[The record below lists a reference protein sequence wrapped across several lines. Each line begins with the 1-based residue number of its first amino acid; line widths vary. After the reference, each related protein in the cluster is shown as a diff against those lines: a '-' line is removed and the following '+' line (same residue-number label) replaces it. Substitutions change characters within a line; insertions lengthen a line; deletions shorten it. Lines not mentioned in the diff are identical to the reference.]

1 MKKSIYTFLLAALA
15 CSPAA
20 FASPTKLVFLAQPA
34 GSNAREILASQ
45 PQIGVVNEFG
55 SLELSF
61 SSTVSL
67 SIVKNPSDGALV
79 GNVNLIP
86 TSGIAQFN
94 GLSID
99 REGCGYALVAM
110 SPSLVSAVSEPFDI
124 GMNCGKDLQIISGD
138 RQIAQP
144 NRVFHEALVVK
155 VLDAKGAPIPGVAVE
170 FYQQSHTDATVLVES
185 EITDDQGTSR
195 SFVRAPS
202 VNFTQEVVIVAKVRG
217 ANSQVQFRLNP
228 SLVDHVRLNTTHGK
242 IETAGVP
249 FGFSIGVYDS
259 KDNLMTGYTG
269 THATSWIVQTKTSV
283 DGTAPSN
290 LPTNFVCTF
299 VNGICQLNSETVLVN
314 PTTDSPVD
322 RTLVSVGIDGDS
334 VGAIY
339 NDEIIVRD
347 AE

>member
-1 MKKSIYTFLLAALA
+1 MKKSGYTFLIATLA
-15 CSPAA
+15 CSQSV
-20 FASPTKLVFLAQPA
+20 FAQ
-34 GSNAREILASQ
+34 
-45 PQIGVVNEFG
+45 
-55 SLELSF
+55 
-61 SSTVSL
+61 
-67 SIVKNPSDGALV
+67 SIR
-79 GNVNLIP
+79 P
-86 TSGIAQFN
+86 TSEQ
-94 GLSID
+94 
-99 REGCGYALVAM
+99 
-110 SPSLVSAVSEPFDI
+110 
-124 GMNCGKDLQIISGD
+124 
-138 RQIAQP
+138 
-144 NRVFHEALVVK
+144 
-155 VLDAKGAPIPGVAVE
+155 
-170 FYQQSHTDATVLVES
+170 
-185 EITDDQGTSR
+185 
-195 SFVRAPS
+195 
-202 VNFTQEVVIVAKVRG
+202 
-217 ANSQVQFRLNP
+217 
-228 SLVDHVRLNTTHGK
+228 VDHVRLNTTHGK